1 MYRVM
6 VVCLFGLFPV
16 CVQSAQ
22 TVTFKIATLAPDGT
36 TWMKEMRNGADE
48 IKARTGGRVKFRFF
62 PGGIMGND
70 KSVLRKIRVGQLHG
84 GALTA
89 GGLSDIAPDSQIY
102 TLPLAFRS
110 LEEVDY
116 VRRHMDTVILD
127 ELLHKGFVSF
137 GLSEG
142 GFAYLMS
149 NRSLRKAGDLKG
161 QKVWIPEGDRI
172 SRAGFEAV
180 DVSPIPLSVAD
191 VLTGLQTGLID
202 TVGIS
207 STGAIALQWYTHV
220 KYITEMPLLY
230 LYDTLIIKQKTF
242 EKLSLE
248 DQEIVRTVMT
258 GITDRL
264 NEQTRSDNRQAYD
277 ALGQRGII
285 FVETTQEDRAVWEAS
300 MARAMDRLADDGVF
314 SKSILQALRRHV
326 ADYRRT
332 VGDPDL

>member
-1 MYRVM
+1 
-6 VVCLFGLFPV
+6 
-16 CVQSAQ
+16 
-22 TVTFKIATLAPDGT
+22 VTFKIATLAPDGT
-36 TWMKEMRNGADE
+36 KWMKEIRSGGEE

-110 LEEVDY
+110 LDEVDY
-116 VRRHMDTVILD
+116 VRERMDAVILD
-127 ELLHKGFVSF
+127 ELSQKGFVSF

-149 NRSLRKAGDLKG
+149 NRPLRKAGDLKG
-161 QKVWIPEGDRI
+161 RKVWIPEGDRI

-202 TVGIS
+202 TVGTS

-230 LYDTLIIKQKTF
+230 LYGTMIIKQKTF
-242 EKLSLE
+242 EKLTPA
-248 DQEIVRTVMT
+248 DRDVVRTVMA

-264 NEQTRSDNRQAYD
+264 NDQTRLDNQQAYD
-277 ALGQRGII
+277 ALRQQGII
-285 FVETTQEDRAVWEAS
+285 FVDTAHEDRAVWEAS
-300 MARAMDRLADDGVF
+300 MARAMDRLADEGVF
-314 SKSILQALRRHV
+314 SKGILRTLRKHV
-326 ADYRRT
+326 TDYRRT
-332 VGDPDL
+332 LANPEL

>member
-1 MYRVM
+1 
-6 VVCLFGLFPV
+6 
-16 CVQSAQ
+16 
-22 TVTFKIATLAPDGT
+22 
-36 TWMKEMRNGADE
+36 
-48 IKARTGGRVKFRFF
+48 
-62 PGGIMGND
+62 MGND

-102 TLPLAFRS
+102 TLPLVFRS
-110 LEEVDY
+110 LDEVDY
-116 VRRHMDTVILD
+116 VRQRMDAVILD
-127 ELLHKGFVSF
+127 ELLHRGFVSF

-180 DVSPIPLSVAD
+180 DVSPIPLAVAD

-202 TVGIS
+202 TVGTS

-220 KYITEMPLLY
+220 KYITEIPLLY
-230 LYDTLIIKQKTF
+230 LYDTMIIKQKTF
-242 EKLSLE
+242 EKLNAE
-248 DQEIVRTVMT
+248 DQEVVRTVMA

-264 NEQTRSDNRQAYD
+264 NKQTRLDNQQAYD
-277 ALGQRGII
+277 ALSQQGII
-285 FVETTQEDRAVWEAS
+285 FVDTAEEDRVVWEDA
-300 MARAMDRLADDGVF
+300 MARAMEQLAEDGVF
-314 SKSILQALRRHV
+314 SKSILQSLREHV
-326 ADYRRT
+326 TDYRQT
-332 VGDPDL
+332 LANPD

>member
-1 MYRVM
+1 MYRAI
-6 VVCLFGLFPV
+6 VVYLFGLIFV
-16 CVQSAQ
+16 CVPAAQ
-22 TVTFKIATLAPDGT
+22 AVTFKIATLAPDGT
-36 TWMKEMRNGADE
+36 TWMKEMRAGAED
-48 IKARTGGRVKFRFF
+48 IKVRTDGRVKFRFF

-70 KSVLRKIRVGQLHG
+70 KSVLRKIRVGQLDG
-84 GALTA
+84 GAFTV

-110 LEEVDY
+110 FDEVDY
-116 VRRHMDTVILD
+116 VRQRMDKLILD

-180 DVSPIPLSVAD
+180 GVSPIPLSVAD

-202 TVGIS
+202 TIGTS

-220 KYITEMPLLY
+220 RYVTDMPLLY
-230 LYDTLIIKQKTF
+230 LYDTMIIKRKTL
-242 EKLSLE
+242 EKLTPE
-248 DQEIVRTVMT
+248 DREVVRTVMA

-264 NEQTRSDNRQAYD
+264 NEQSRLDNQQARD
-277 ALGQRGII
+277 ALREQGII
-285 FVETTQEDRAVWEAS
+285 FADTAPEDRAAWEAS
-300 MARAMDRLADDGVF
+300 MVSAMDRLADDGVF
-314 SKSILQALRRHV
+314 SKNILQLLRKHV
-326 ADYRRT
+326 SDYRRMLAN
-332 VGDPDL
+332 PDL

>member
-1 MYRVM
+1 
-6 VVCLFGLFPV
+6 
-16 CVQSAQ
+16 
-22 TVTFKIATLAPDGT
+22 
-36 TWMKEMRNGADE
+36 
-48 IKARTGGRVKFRFF
+48 
-62 PGGIMGND
+62 
-70 KSVLRKIRVGQLHG
+70 
-84 GALTA
+84 
-89 GGLSDIAPDSQIY
+89 
-102 TLPLAFRS
+102 
-110 LEEVDY
+110 
-116 VRRHMDTVILD
+116 
-127 ELLHKGFVSF
+127 
-137 GLSEG
+137 
-142 GFAYLMS
+142 
-149 NRSLRKAGDLKG
+149 LRKAGDLKG